1 MDQMVDFPF
10 LSMSYLSTESTIQ
23 PTNNH
28 INANFHVYIF
38 WKLITFLVFMAEVIQ
53 NGKRKPNSMLV
64 HCQKNNLQ
72 LGKQL
77 GNGFIFQLRQTIA
90 STLRQAVLLIL
101 DEIKYFFWSIPA
113 ISTMI
118 AMAIIKDFKPSFT
131 KFKCIVFNQYFNAQ
145 IFLQSTGSVES
156 FMIIPTV
163 PSGIL
168 WKSLIWRPCNA
179 RVTMINVIPHMDYTS
194 RQPQQ
199 HWFLHLLLS
208 CYLAYS
214 DLKMGFI

>member
-1 MDQMVDFPF
+1 MKTD
-10 LSMSYLSTESTIQ
+10 
-23 PTNNH
+23 
-28 INANFHVYIF
+28 YIF
-38 WKLITFLVFMAEVIQ
+38 WIH
-53 NGKRKPNSMLV
+53 GRGYSKRKVQTKLYVSPLSIKYFVTEKTTWEWL
-64 HCQKNNLQ
+64 H
-72 LGKQL
+72 
-77 GNGFIFQLRQTIA
+77 FQIRPTIA

-168 WKSLIWRPCNA
+168 WKSLIRRPCSA
-179 RVTMINVIPHMDYTS
+179 HVTMINVTPHMDYTS
-194 RQPQQ
+194 KQPKQ
-199 HWFLHLLLS
+199 HWFLWLLLW
-208 CYLAYS
+208 CYLACS
-214 DLKMGFI
+214 DHIMGFI